1 MAEDKAES
9 EITEYFMATFFVLTP
24 VLVVVFLVASGS
36 NLIRWLQFGW
46 LIVGI
51 TYFVALL
58 FGLRSYARYNA
69 QFLCCALGIVYGGII
84 QKWEFYEW
92 YFEEHPVGCI
102 SGYLGQFL
110 GCSVVV
116 SFGFWLALLCLIIVK
131 IICKRKM
138 RHAEKTQLSITA
150 LDELESG
157 NIDKATWAQAVIAAN
172 GDNVRARAE
181 YIKIRSK

>member
-9 EITEYFMATFFVLTP
+9 EIAEYYMTTFSVLIA
-24 VLVVVFLVASGS
+24 VLVVVFLVAPGS

-51 TYFVALL
+51 TYFIALL

-84 QKWEFYEW
+84 QKWEFYGW
-92 YFEEHPVGCI
+92 YFERYPLECMGRW
-102 SGYLGQFL
+102 LGQFL
-110 GCSVVV
+110 GCSAVV
-116 SFGFWLALLCLIIVK
+116 SCGFWLALLCLIIVK

-138 RHAEKTQLSITA
+138 RRAERTQLSITA

-157 NIDKATWAQAVIAAN
+157 NIDKAAWAQAVIAAN

-181 YIKIRSK
+181 YMKIRSK